1 MGCFASLA
9 EKGLLIVRQKL
20 RFFSYMCAV
29 ESRPLELCLLKNNF
43 KFVQVIGG
51 VRVVVVDLKEKRCA
65 CGELSTPIQQAGLIF
80 YGMPY
85 SSSTIQ
91 KMSRGWGVFLPSP
104 IRVCCSRATKA
115 SLNS

>member
-1 MGCFASLA
+1 MVGCFASLA
-9 EKGLLIVRQKL
+9 EKGLLLVRQKL

-65 CGELSTPIQQAGLIF
+65 CGELSTPIQQAGLILLRHAVQQQYYTENVTRMGCF
-80 YGMPY
+80 
-85 SSSTIQ
+85 
-91 KMSRGWGVFLPSP
+91 PSLADKGLLLSGDKG
-104 IRVCCSRATKA
+104 IA
-115 SLNS
+115 